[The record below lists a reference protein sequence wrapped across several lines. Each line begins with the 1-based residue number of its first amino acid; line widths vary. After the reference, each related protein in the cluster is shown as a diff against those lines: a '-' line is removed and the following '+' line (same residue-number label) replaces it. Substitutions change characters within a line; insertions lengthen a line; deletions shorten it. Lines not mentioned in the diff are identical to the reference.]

1 MDHRITGPSR
11 RRSLLGRR
19 AHRSRG
25 QSLVEF
31 ALVFPIFVMMMLGM
45 IEFGFVFNAV
55 LSVSYAARDA
65 ALVAAE
71 SGPLTGADCAILK
84 SVEADVGAPAS
95 ASKIQKVEIYQ
106 TDNQG
111 VAVAGGLP
119 TVYTRT
125 GVANLVPCKDVD
137 SSSVP
142 YALSSDNYTEL
153 ARCNVLGGCP
163 SPPGPAGH
171 ATVDNI
177 AVRVTYVHPWVTPL
191 RNFAGGGAGGLTF
204 SREAV
209 MRMEPIL

>member
-31 ALVFPIFVMMMLGM
+31 ALVFPIFVSMMLGM

-65 ALVAAE
+65 ALAAAE

-84 SVEADVGAPAS
+84 AVEADVSAPAS

-106 TDNQG
+106 TDNKG
-111 VAVAGGLP
+111 TAVVGGL
-119 TVYTRT
+119 TRVYTRD
-125 GVANLVPCKDVD
+125 GGANTTPCFDVD
-137 SSSVP
+137 KSSVP
-142 YALSSDNYTEL
+142 YALTSDVYQEKE
-153 ARCNVLGGCP
+153 RCNVLGGCP
-163 SPPGPAGH
+163 NPPGPPGH
-171 ATVDNI
+171 STVDNI
-177 AVRVTYVHPWVTPL
+177 AVRVTYAHSWVTPI
-191 RNFAGGGAGGLTF
+191 RNFIGGGTGGLTF
-204 SREAV
+204 SRESV

>member
-65 ALVAAE
+65 ALDGAE
-71 SGPLTGADCAILK
+71 AGPLDGADCVILK
-84 SVEADVGAPAS
+84 AVESDVGAPAS
-95 ASKIQKVEIYQ
+95 AAKIQKVEIYQ
-106 TDNQG
+106 ANNLG
-111 VAVAGGLP
+111 VAIGSP
-119 TVYTRT
+119 TVYTRD
-125 GVANLVPCKDVD
+125 GVANTVPCANIDA
-137 SSSVP
+137 SSVP
-142 YALSSDNYTEL
+142 YARTANAYPEGS
-153 ARCNVLGGCP
+153 RCNVLGGCP
-163 SPPGPAGH
+163 PPWPAGH
-171 ATVDNI
+171 PTVDNI
-177 AVRVTYVHPWVTPL
+177 AVRVTYVHTWVTPL
-191 RNFAGGGAGGLTF
+191 RNFAGGGAGGITF
-204 SREAV
+204 SRESV